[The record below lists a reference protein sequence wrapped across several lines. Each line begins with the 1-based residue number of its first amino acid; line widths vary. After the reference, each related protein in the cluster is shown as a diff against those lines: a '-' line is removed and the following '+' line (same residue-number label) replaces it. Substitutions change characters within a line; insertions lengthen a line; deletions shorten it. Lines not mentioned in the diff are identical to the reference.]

1 MTGRPLPELPLA
13 TTHQESTG
21 PVATRGLA
29 FTGIHGNR
37 LVGHRWSPATPTLPA
52 LLMLH
57 GGGQTRHSWD
67 AAAARLSAAG
77 ADVTT
82 YDARGHGDSD
92 RAPDGDYGLETFA
105 KDLATVLETF
115 ATPPVLLGASLGGL
129 SALLAA
135 GEFGAPASGL
145 VLVDVAP
152 HASRGGTHRIL
163 SFMRRHADG
172 FASLD
177 EVADAINEYNPRPRE
192 RRLDGVRKN
201 VRRGQNGRWYWHWDP
216 AFLEHGSEPTQAS
229 LTDRLDA
236 AAERLTIP
244 TLLIRGTESDV
255 VTPEAARDFL
265 ARVPTATLVEVSSG
279 HMVVGDDNDVF
290 TTSVLPFVSSIARA
304 GSADSSAG

>member
-1 MTGRPLPELPLA
+1 MA
-13 TTHQESTG
+13 TTHHESTG
-21 PVATRGLA
+21 PVAMTGLA

-37 LVGHRWSPATPTLPA
+37 LVGNRWSPTTPTLPP

-67 AAAARLSAAG
+67 AAAARLSTAG
-77 ADVTT
+77 ADITT

-105 KDLATVLETF
+105 RDLATALETF
-115 ATPPVLLGASLGGL
+115 ATPPVVLGASLGGL
-129 SALLAA
+129 SAVLAA

-152 HASRGGTHRIL
+152 HASRGGAHRVL
-163 SFMRRHADG
+163 EFMRRHTDG

-177 EVADAINEYNPRPRE
+177 EVAEAINEYNPRPRK
-192 RRLDGVRKN
+192 RRLEGLHKN
-201 VRRGQNGRWYWHWDP
+201 VRQGQDGRWYWHWDP
-216 AFLEHGSEPTQAS
+216 AFLDHGSDPTQTS

-236 AAERLTIP
+236 AAEKLTIP
-244 TLLIRGTESDV
+244 TLLVRGTDSDV
-255 VTPEAARDFL
+255 VTPEAAQDFL

-290 TTSVLPFVSSIARA
+290 TTSVLPFVSSIVRARPA
-304 GSADSSAG
+304 KGSAGRGRRRPS